1 MVSAAIFR
9 SCSHQISFF
18 IKRNTIQYIKI
29 QRTNHFSAQ
38 PQPFEYICLCNAM
51 LYRCRHILH
60 TRCVCCCQTCSS
72 KASGSSCCSP
82 PKDSCS
88 FNMLITEICAAGS
101 LIILM
106 LRLVFAKPVMIFLYD
121 PILPYLIHLVEV
133 KKD

>member
-1 MVSAAIFR
+1 MVFAAIFR
-9 SCSHQISFF
+9 SCSHQISL
-18 IKRNTIQYIKI
+18 KRNTIQYIKI

-38 PQPFEYICLCNAM
+38 PQPFEYIYLCDAM
-51 LYRCRHILH
+51 LYRCRYILH
-60 TRCVCCCQTCSS
+60 TRCVCCFQTCSS

-82 PKDSCS
+82 PKDFCS
-88 FNMLITEICAAGS
+88 FNMLCDAGS

-106 LRLVFAKPVMIFLYD
+106 LRLVFARPVMIFLYD